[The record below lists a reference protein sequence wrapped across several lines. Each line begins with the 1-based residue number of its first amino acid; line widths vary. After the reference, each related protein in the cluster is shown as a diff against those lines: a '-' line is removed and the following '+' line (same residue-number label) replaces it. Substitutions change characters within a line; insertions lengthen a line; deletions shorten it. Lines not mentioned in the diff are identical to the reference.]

1 MTLTGAIFA
10 LTIKRQPSLYLYRV
24 HMTIFLRLRWMVL
37 ASLFAGL
44 PVKVLAWGSL
54 LLIEA
59 PPQVAT
65 FSAGASLWS
74 LPQYPGGKRQQNIVL
89 PALDYYGT
97 QGIFAST
104 DTGVGWNM
112 SRRKDLQAG
121 LRLWPM
127 AGRHGADRLAGL
139 SSLPWRIQQQA
150 FVNVQ
155 ALPALL
161 LQGAVLHGSGAHADG
176 AQVEIGAT
184 SGLPLGADL
193 LAIGVAASA
202 ANGAH
207 RQSYFGV
214 SAADALA
221 TGLPAFKVPA
231 GWQDVSL
238 TLSFEHRFSPG
249 IHLDAQLIAARII
262 GAASRSPIVT
272 DKRQLGVSTTL
283 WFDW

>member
-1 MTLTGAIFA
+1 MKISS
-10 LTIKRQPSLYLYRV
+10 P
-24 HMTIFLRLRWMVL
+24 LRWI
-37 ASLFAGL
+37 FRAGL
-44 PVKVLAWGSL
+44 LACLPTPALAWGSL

-59 PPQVAT
+59 PPTVAT
-65 FSAGASLWS
+65 FSAGVSLWS
-74 LPQYPGGKRQQNIVL
+74 LPQFPGAGRQLNILL
-89 PALDYYGT
+89 PALDYYGA
-97 QGIFAST
+97 QGLFAST
-104 DTGVGWNM
+104 DTGVGWNLL
-112 SRRKDLQAG
+112 RRKELQAG
-121 LRLWPM
+121 LRLWPI

-150 FVNVQ
+150 FVNLQV
-155 ALPALL
+155 LPALL
-161 LQGAVLHGSGAHADG
+161 LQSAVLHGSGLHADG
-176 AQVEIGAT
+176 AQLEIGAT

-214 SAADALA
+214 TAADALA
-221 TGLPAFKVPA
+221 SGLPAYKVPA

-249 IHLDAQLIAARII
+249 MHMDAQIVAARII

-272 DKRQLGVSTTL
+272 DKRQLGVSTSI
-283 WFDW
+283 WWDW